1 MLKKLI
7 LYLRMIKFSHTIF
20 ALPFALI
27 GFFLAYKQV
36 HPSWIYFLLVLLAMV
51 FARSAAMAFN
61 RYADRYFDKLN
72 ARTAMR
78 EIPSGKI
85 SEKNALIFTFFSAA
99 GFIITTFFMNRLVFL
114 LSPVALFIVL
124 GYSYTKRFTSLSH
137 IILGIGLALAPIGA
151 YLSVIPRFDIL
162 PILFS
167 FVVLFWVAGFDIIYS
182 LQDYY
187 FDRKIG
193 LKSIPAAVGKK
204 NALIISLILHIISAG
219 LIIIIGIYFDFHWLY
234 WIGAGI
240 FVFLLFY
247 QHIIVKPDD
256 LSRVNLAFGTTN
268 GIASVIFATFV
279 IMDIFF

>member
-1 MLKKLI
+1 MLKKII

-27 GFFLAYKQV
+27 GFFLAYKQE
-36 HPSWIYFLLVLLAMV
+36 HPSWIYFLLVLLAMI

-72 ARTAMR
+72 ARTASR

-99 GFIITTFFMNRLVFL
+99 GFIITTYFMNRLVFL

-137 IILGIGLALAPIGA
+137 IILGVGLALAPIGA
-151 YLSVIPRFDIL
+151 YLSVIPRFAIL

-187 FDRKIG
+187 FDKKIG

-204 NALIISLILHIISAG
+204 NALIISLILHIISAA
-219 LIIIIGIYFDFHWLY
+219 LVIIIGIYFDFHWLY

-240 FVFLLFY
+240 FIFLLFY
-247 QHIIVKPDD
+247 QHLIVKEDD
-256 LSRVNLAFGTTN
+256 LSRVNIAFGTTN